1 MVCPVP
7 GPGVTA
13 GGVVSGGPIGTGAVT
28 TVPVVPGPGGTA
40 SGPLEGGPLT
50 VVVAVPVLTG
60 GGVVVAMMFE
70 FLLLYLLADQTNSN
84 CL

>member
-1 MVCPVP
+1 
-7 GPGVTA
+7 VTA
-13 GGVVSGGPIGTGAVT
+13 GGAVSGGPIGVGAVT

-40 SGPLEGGPLT
+40 AGALEGGPPT

-60 GGVVVAMMFE
+60 VGVVVAMMFV